1 MHKENSATISNEII
15 ITIRVN
21 SVNFP
26 KNYINVLY
34 WIAMAGILFWFAYSK
49 GWILANFES
58 IDAKQAIHLL
68 ENDDNV
74 TLLDVRTIP
83 EYKSGH
89 LRGATLIPVDALSQN
104 LGMLKQDKDKKI
116 IVYCRTGSR
125 SVSASRILEEN
136 GFTPLNVKGGI
147 IQLIGAG
154 ATLEK

>member
-1 MHKENSATISNEII
+1 MDFIKKYT
-15 ITIRVN
+15 
-21 SVNFP
+21 
-26 KNYINVLY
+26 NVLY
-34 WIAMAGILFWFAYSK
+34 WIAMAGLVFWFAYSK
-49 GWILANFES
+49 GWILANFQS

-83 EYKSGH
+83 EFKSGH
-89 LRGATLIPVDALSQN
+89 LRGATLIPVQALDKN

-125 SVSASRILEEN
+125 SVSASRILEKN

-147 IQLIGAG
+147 IQLIGANVE
-154 ATLEK
+154 LVK

>member
-1 MHKENSATISNEII
+1 MDLFK
-15 ITIRVN
+15 
-21 SVNFP
+21 
-26 KNYINVLY
+26 KYINVLY
-34 WIAMAGILFWFAYSK
+34 WVAMAGLLFWFAYSK
-49 GWILANFES
+49 GWIFANFES

-83 EYKSGH
+83 EYKTGH
-89 LRGATLIPVDALSQN
+89 LRGATLIPVEALSKN
-104 LGMLKQDKDKKI
+104 LGMLQQDKAKKI

-147 IQLIGAG
+147 IQLVGAG
-154 ATLEK
+154 ARLVK